1 MQSQLVKERELTMQ
15 RDQLEQKRL
24 HLDEQISRLSQPDG
38 SEDPRLNMLA
48 ERFGGVLL
56 SELYDDVT
64 IEDAPYFSAL
74 YGPARH
80 AIVVRDLNAVR
91 EQLAQLE
98 DCPDDLYL
106 IEGDPTAFDD
116 SVLSAQE
123 LELGVVVQVSDRELR
138 YSRFPEIPLF
148 GRAAREKRL
157 EELQIERDEVAEQ
170 HAQIA
175 FDVQKC
181 QRLHE
186 HFSQFVGLHLALA
199 FQPNPEELMSEIN
212 RERNEIER
220 ELNQFNSG
228 EQQLRIQL
236 DNAKEKLQLLNKL
249 IPQLNV
255 LADDD
260 LIDRIEECREQ
271 LDIAEQ
277 DEYFIRQHGVT
288 LSQLEPIANSLQS
301 DPENY

>member
-1 MQSQLVKERELTMQ
+1 QKRENLTALYDENARKAPAWLTVQAALERLEQQSGETFEHSQDVMNFMQSQLVKERELTMQ

-48 ERFGGVLL
+48 ERFDGVLL

-123 LELGVVVQVSDRELR
+123 LELGVVV
-138 YSRFPEIPLF
+138 
-148 GRAAREKRL
+148 
-157 EELQIERDEVAEQ
+157 
-170 HAQIA
+170 
-175 FDVQKC
+175 
-181 QRLHE
+181 
-186 HFSQFVGLHLALA
+186 
-199 FQPNPEELMSEIN
+199 
-212 RERNEIER
+212 
-220 ELNQFNSG
+220 
-228 EQQLRIQL
+228 
-236 DNAKEKLQLLNKL
+236 
-249 IPQLNV
+249 
-255 LADDD
+255 
-260 LIDRIEECREQ
+260 
-271 LDIAEQ
+271 
-277 DEYFIRQHGVT
+277 
-288 LSQLEPIANSLQS
+288 
-301 DPENY
+301 